1 MRVPFVRRTIPVLC
15 LIVFAAAIFVV
26 RAQSGPL
33 DGPGPPPGTTHKPP
47 TEITCLS
54 ANIGG
59 EEVHRQLDL
68 PIPVTNRGQIRSAF
82 VRWGQELQF
91 VGKESHRLAG
101 AKMVQDFIVGPT
113 NPPPVEV
120 WSRPGTSVKVSVEA
134 TDSYI
139 VGGVCYVLKVWCDPS
154 CWGNG
159 CARARFYYN

>member
-33 DGPGPPPGTTHKPP
+33 DGPGPPPGTSHKPP

-59 EEVHRQLDL
+59 EEVHRQLDV

-91 VGKESHRLAG
+91 VGSDRQKVGG
-101 AKMVQDFIVGPT
+101 AKMVQDFVLSTDARSTYVVG
-113 NPPPVEV
+113 
-120 WSRPGTSVKVSVEA
+120 S
-134 TDSYI
+134 
-139 VGGVCYVLKVWCDPS
+139 VCYVLRVYCDPS